1 MDHFRN
7 IRLWTVALL
16 VPGMLLGCTNPPAI
30 PTPTAIVEAIIA
42 PSATP
47 SLTLTVTI
55 TPTVLVAPTTTATLS
70 PPTETLTPSPT
81 PGPVE
86 YVIQPNDTLFFI
98 IQQPPFNY
106 RDFGVVAEILRLNNI
121 TDADRLPPPGSTILI
136 PLPTATLIPQGEETT
151 ATAQAASPQV
161 TVSSDVT
168 LTQHTVVDG
177 ETIIGIAQQ
186 YRTTLRVLSRL
197 NPDIGF
203 FGCDFDIISGGE
215 NCVVL
220 LEVGQVI
227 NVPAPTP
234 TPTLSPTP
242 SGSETPTPTPTFT
255 APLVSFPPLDA
266 AINSPVPFTLQWVSV
281 GVMEPQQVYLVQIEN
296 ITTGAQFN
304 DITRATSFRIP
315 AEIVPSD
322 GQPNQ
327 FRWRVSVAAQN
338 DQGLYAVVGAD
349 GAWRAFTWQGT

>member
-1 MDHFRN
+1 MDHFRHA
-7 IRLWTVALL
+7 RLLTL
-16 VPGMLLGCTNPPAI
+16 VLIIPLSLIACTNPPAV
-30 PTPTAIVEAIIA
+30 PTPTAIVEVIIT

-47 SLTLTVTI
+47 SLMRTMTL
-55 TPTVLVAPTTTATLS
+55 TPTVLVAATTTATLA
-70 PPTETLTPSPT
+70 PPTDTLTPSPT
-81 PGPVE
+81 PRPVE

-106 RDFGVVAEILRLNNI
+106 RDFSVVSEILRLNNI
-121 TDADRLPPPGSTILI
+121 ADADRLPPPGTTILI
-136 PLPTATLIPQGEETT
+136 PLPTATPIPQGEETT

-161 TVSSDVT
+161 TTPSDASQ
-168 LTQHTVVDG
+168 TQHTTVEG

-197 NPDIGF
+197 NPEIGF

-215 NCVVL
+215 NCVVF
-220 LEVGQVI
+220 LEVGQII

-242 SGSETPTPTPTFT
+242 SGSETPTLTPTFS
-255 APLVSFPPLDA
+255 APLVSFPPIDA
-266 AINSPVPFTLQWVSV
+266 AINSPVPFTVQWVSV
-281 GVMEPQQVYLVQIEN
+281 GVLEPQQVYLVQIEN

-315 AEIVPSD
+315 AELVPSG
-322 GQPNQ
+322 GQPQQ
-327 FRWRVSVAAQN
+327 FRWRVSVSIQN
-338 DQGLYAVVGAD
+338 AEGLYAVIGAE
-349 GAWRAFTWQGT
+349 GVWRAFTWQGT

>member
-1 MDHFRN
+1 MDHFRHT
-7 IRLWTVALL
+7 RLLTLALIIPFAL
-16 VPGMLLGCTNPPAI
+16 IACTNPPAI
-30 PTPTAIVEAIIA
+30 PTPTAIVEAIIT

-47 SLTLTVTI
+47 SLTPTVTL
-55 TPTVLVAPTTTATLS
+55 TPTVLVAATTTATLA
-70 PPTETLTPSPT
+70 PPTDTHTPSPT

-98 IQQPPFNY
+98 IQQSPFNY
-106 RDFGVVAEILRLNNI
+106 RDFSVVSEILRLNNLI
-121 TDADRLPPPGSTILI
+121 DADRLPPPGSTILI
-136 PLPTATLIPQGEETT
+136 PLPTATPVPQGEEAN
-151 ATAQAASPQV
+151 ATAQAAIPQV
-161 TVSSDVT
+161 TTPTDAT
-168 LTQHTVVDG
+168 LTQHTIVEG

-197 NPDIGF
+197 NPEIGF

-242 SGSETPTPTPTFT
+242 SGSETPTPTPTFA

-266 AINSPVPFTLQWVSV
+266 AINSPIPFTLQWVSV
-281 GVMEPQQVYLVQIEN
+281 GVLEPQQVYLVQIEN

-304 DITRATSFRIP
+304 DITPATSFRIP
-315 AEIVPSD
+315 AELVPSG
-322 GQPNQ
+322 GQPQ
-327 FRWRVSVAAQN
+327 RFRWRVSVAAQN
-338 DQGLYAVVGAD
+338 AEGLYAVVGAE
-349 GAWRAFTWQGT
+349 GVWRAFTWQGT